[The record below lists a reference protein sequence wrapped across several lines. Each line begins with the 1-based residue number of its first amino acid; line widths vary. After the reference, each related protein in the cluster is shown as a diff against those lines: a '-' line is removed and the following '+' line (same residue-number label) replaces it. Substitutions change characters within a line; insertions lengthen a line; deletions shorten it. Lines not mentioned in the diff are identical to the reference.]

1 MDPKTGKF
9 YPVHV
14 EEGGLPQIMQGG
26 QLVDMPPD
34 WPTFTEG
41 EVVEVK
47 GWTFRIQR
55 INVSSIVLRPCAGDL
70 SARRQMESLT

>member
-9 YPVHV
+9 QPVYA

-34 WPTFTEG
+34 
-41 EVVEVK
+41 
-47 GWTFRIQR
+47 
-55 INVSSIVLRPCAGDL
+55 
-70 SARRQMESLT
+70 